1 MNLYRS
7 SYGKRG
13 FKMKLKQHGF
23 WDDVKKYRSL
33 LLMLTPAVFFF
44 LLFAYVPMAG
54 IVLAFKEFNYTGGV
68 FGSPWNGLDNF
79 KFFFNSGDAWRVTR
93 NTALYNIA
101 FIVVNNVLQIFAAIL
116 LFEVA
121 GKWFRKLTQTILFLP
136 YFISWVVVGA
146 ISYNLFN
153 FDVGT
158 INVLLKGLGMQPVDI
173 YNTAAYW
180 PVILVVVSAWKTLG
194 YGTIMYLAAITG
206 IDTEMYEAAEID
218 GANIFQRIRKIT
230 IPNLMPTVIILVLLA
245 IGNIFRGDFGMF
257 YNMVGNN
264 GLLFSS
270 TDVIDTFVFRSLT
283 TSNEIGMSA
292 AAGFYQS
299 LLGFVTI
306 MLANYAVGRYDKDR
320 ALF

>member
-1 MNLYRS
+1 MTQQTAAGR
-7 SYGKRG
+7 KR
-13 FKMKLKQHGF
+13 GF
-23 WDDVKKYRSL
+23 WDDVRKNRTM
-33 LLMLTPAVFFF
+33 LLMLAPAVLFF

-54 IVLAFKEFNYTGGV
+54 IVLAFKQFNYDGGV

-79 KFFFNSGDAWRVTR
+79 KFFFDSGDAWRVTR

-116 LFEVA
+116 LFEAA
-121 GKWFRKLTQTILFLP
+121 GKWFRKIAQTIMFLP

-146 ISYNLFN
+146 IAYNLFN

-158 INVLLKGLGMQPVDI
+158 INMLRQGLGMEPVDI
-173 YNTAAYW
+173 YNTSAYW
-180 PVILVVVSAWKTLG
+180 PFILVAVSAWKTLG
-194 YGTIMYLAAITG
+194 YGMVMYLAAITG

-218 GANIFQRIRKIT
+218 GANIFQRIWKIT
-230 IPNLMPTVIILVLLA
+230 LPNLMPTVIILVLLA

-264 GLLFSS
+264 GLLFAS

-299 LLGFVTI
+299 VLGFATI
-306 MLANYAVGRYDKDR
+306 MFANYAVRKYDKDR

>member
-1 MNLYRS
+1 LS
-7 SYGKRG
+7 
-13 FKMKLKQHGF
+13 
-23 WDDVKKYRSL
+23 DVVKYRTL
-33 LLMLTPAVFFF
+33 LLMLTPGLLFF

-54 IVLAFKEFNYTGGV
+54 IVMAFKQFTYEGGI

-79 KFFFNSGDAWRVTR
+79 RFFFESGQAWQVTR

-101 FIVVNNVLQIFAAIL
+101 FIIVNNVLQITMAIL

-121 GKWFRKLTQTILFLP
+121 NKWFRKIFQTMLFLP

-146 ISYNLFN
+146 IAYNLFSYD
-153 FDVGT
+153 FGM
-158 INVLLKGLGMQPVDI
+158 INVVLQAVGMEPVDI

-180 PVILVVVSAWKTLG
+180 PFLLVLVAAWKAVG
-194 YGTIMYLAAITG
+194 YGSIMYLAAITS

-218 GANIFQRIRKIT
+218 GANVFQRIFKIT
-230 IPNLMPTVIILVLLA
+230 IPNLYPTVIILVLLA
-245 IGNIFRGDFGMF
+245 VGNIFRGDFGMF

-264 GLLFSS
+264 GLLFGN

-283 TSNEIGMSA
+283 TANDIGMSSA
-292 AAGFYQS
+292 VGFYQS
-299 LLGFVTI
+299 VLGFVTI
-306 MLANYAVGRYDKDR
+306 LLANYAVRKYDKDR

>member
-1 MNLYRS
+1 MNQ
-7 SYGKRG
+7 KV
-13 FKMKLKQHGF
+13 F
-23 WDDVKKYRSL
+23 WRDLVKYRTL
-33 LLMLTPAVFFF
+33 LLMLTPALLFF
-44 LLFAYVPMAG
+44 LVFSYIPMAG
-54 IVLAFKEFNYTGGV
+54 IVMAFKQYTYDGGI

-79 KFFFNSGDAWRVTR
+79 RFFIESDQAWQVTR

-101 FIVVNNVLQIFAAIL
+101 FIIVNNVLQIVMAIL

-121 GKWFRKLTQTILFLP
+121 NNWFRKIFQTMMFLP

-146 ISYNLFN
+146 IAYNLLSY
-153 FDVGT
+153 DYGL
-158 INVLLKGLGMQPVDI
+158 INVMLGLFGMDPIDI

-180 PVILVVVSAWKTLG
+180 PYLLVIVSAWKAVG
-194 YGTIMYLAAITG
+194 YGTIMYLAAITS

-218 GANIFQRIRKIT
+218 GANVFQRIIKIT
-230 IPNLMPTVIILVLLA
+230 IPNLFPTVIILMLLA
-245 IGNIFRGDFGMF
+245 VGNIFRGDFGMF

-264 GLLFSS
+264 GLLFAT

-283 TSNEIGMSA
+283 NSNDIGMSS

-299 LLGFVTI
+299 VLGFITI
-306 MLANYAVGRYDKDR
+306 LFANYAVRKYDKDR